1 MSFVQNQGTSS
12 STGRLALLWKLGFAL
27 KVEFTDI
34 SGQSE
39 RPCKLEL
46 PYWNDFEMIGCM
58 GWANVLRMRRRC
70 TCAEKT
76 PQTVFLANKDAA
88 PSLLLLLMD
97 DRTPVATVEAKS
109 EAAWAAKYQLIVD
122 IISSNLMQA
131 TRCCFVCGVEH
142 IAQTTA
148 FHPRCSDRHIN
159 HNPRK
164 EPLFRGGPW
173 LFAAPQAR
181 LEVAPIVS
189 RYCSCSR
196 VGRTMHCLCRS
207 V

>member
-58 GWANVLRMRRRC
+58 GWANVLRMRSRC

-142 IAQTTA
+142 IATDNCLSSQVLGPA
-148 FHPRCSDRHIN
+148 HQPQPKERAVIPRGTVVV
-159 HNPRK
+159 
-164 EPLFRGGPW
+164 RGSPGP
-173 LFAAPQAR
+173 
-181 LEVAPIVS
+181 
-189 RYCSCSR
+189 
-196 VGRTMHCLCRS
+196 T
-207 V
+207 